1 MLFQLINSIILWTP
15 IPESLG
21 NPFTNS
27 QKSQF
32 SNITKFRCKNSN
44 FLPSSQWKSGS
55 NDGWAL
61 MGLNLC
67 NCHGYQQDF
76 LFCVLIYSR
85 TIYVKEKLRE
95 LLTIVAMIRR
105 DNLSRIAFGFLEKPL
120 FSYVCID
127 VCTYL
132 FRAIITL
139 FRLYFNFVSMVVFVV
154 LMNVKSW
161 YPKQMFLVNIDCQ
174 K

>member
-1 MLFQLINSIILWTP
+1 MLFQSINSIIILWTP

-67 NCHGYQQDF
+67 NYHGYQQDF

-120 FSYVCID
+120 FSIWRNVLIC
-127 VCTYL
+127 L
-132 FRAIITL
+132 EL
-139 FRLYFNFVSMVVFVV
+139 LLHYFNFVSMVVFVV